1 MKKIYIVER
10 TTCGGSIERTKTFTN
25 KREAK
30 SFAFHWI
37 NSKKEE
43 HRSICGDRSYG
54 ELVAYVYGANDYG
67 DCIGEQ
73 FFVGVY
79 S

>member
-1 MKKIYIVER
+1 MKKIYRVEM
-10 TTCGGSIERTKTFTN
+10 TNCGGSLERTKTFTN
-25 KREAK
+25 KRKAK
-30 SFAFHWI
+30 SFAWNWI

-54 ELVAYVYGANDYG
+54 ELVAYVYGADDYG
-67 DCIGEQ
+67 DCTSNE
-73 FFVGVY
+73 FFVAIY